1 MASPPPERR
10 FLATTVTSFS
20 VFSLFSVTL
29 ISSLLKGSTCAFVPT
44 KLMRSLFLAGLLT
57 FME

>member
-10 FLATTVTSFS
+10 FFATTVTSFK
-20 VFSLFSVTL
+20 VFWFFSVTL
-29 ISSLLKGSTCAFVPT
+29 ISSLVKGSVCANVPT
-44 KLMRSLFLAGLLT
+44 KLMRNLFLVGLLT